1 MQIPAQESLSVGG
14 SIGVAP
20 ALFNNRCN
28 NRYNIVDIPKKKKTL
43 PLQQYPVV
51 PGTYAAARL
60 QWSRAAAV
68 SCITFIPYRDI
79 ASTSAASISTSK
91 SLGRT
96 IELILLWIHRIKRIF
111 VAEQSNA
118 IQSSWGVCVTMLL
131 QCGRPVHRE
140 KTLSTQFFLPL
151 GGLWKSVNEHWNK
164 KIKFEAY
171 HNKKAPKTK
180 LTRRSRNQRQRE
192 NFSSIHC

>member
-20 ALFNNRCN
+20 VLFNNRCN
-28 NRYNIVDIPKKKKTL
+28 NRYNIVDIPKKTL
-43 PLQQYPVV
+43 PLLQHPVV
-51 PGTYAAARL
+51 PGTYAAARR

-140 KTLSTQFFLPL
+140 KTLSIHFFYLL
-151 GGLWKSVNEHWNK
+151 GVYGKASMNTE
-164 KIKFEAY
+164 IK
-171 HNKKAPKTK
+171 
-180 LTRRSRNQRQRE
+180 NQIW
-192 NFSSIHC
+192 SIS